1 MSKGPPSP
9 RRSGHSG
16 WRSMDDRFRF
26 FRAAEDGDRVESL
39 PPEAAQGAAQGAA
52 LPAHH
57 LGGDVAVGALLVA
70 PLAELGRQVEDDG
83 RGEEV
88 ELAGQGDQP
97 GAVLGLHA
105 RRVDHGEPAAGEPF
119 RGDVVKEVEGV
130 AGDRQVVLVVGH
142 EAAAVVG
149 GDHLGG
155 PEVPPREGR
164 LAAPRRAGEHDQGG
178 LGKGDLHRE
187 NTAIC
192 VGEPSPGSSSP
203 TGRKPTE
210 YPKRPAAALCPV
222 PELRPGPLEAVIAMA
237 EPARG
242 EGLEAGVVVGVGRG
256 GDHRGRPRELEED
269 ALEGRQPRRIDM
281 LDHLHGAGGVV
292 PGEALVPVGEGALEQ
307 LQALPP
313 PGREALE
320 AEALP
325 GDLEG
330 PVGDVH
336 AGEAVALP
344 LLEQGLEELALAA
357 AEIDDAARPRL
368 PERLPDR
375 GEALLVQAHGAL
387 ETLLLLFVLRLGIRL
402 RVLLGHEPGER
413 LLGQIAL
420 MLEVAAGDLLPLRVR
435 GQPAFPPGQQLVQL
449 LLPDPVVLVVVE
461 HRKQHVEVGEQVA
474 EPAGPRQPH
483 LEVGALPPLREVFVE
498 RQAPRLDGVSRGVR
512 RGGAERAPRRGRGA
526 RRPPPRGGSRC
537 PRVGAGPGCCP

>member
-1 MSKGPPSP
+1 MGDDEIAAVEHVVADQAADEG
-9 RRSGHSG
+9 RRLVGELVRFVLELLQGLGEAVGDLDIAPLQLAQQLDVVVAGNAQSGSRRHHPHDQAQHLG
-16 WRSMDDRFRF
+16 RAGTAVDEIPEEDRLAPFRVARFRALGAAADLPAEGGEQVHQLVVAAVDVADDVEGAALAAPVRPQRLALDGGGFRF

-210 YPKRPAAALCPV
+210 YPKRSA
-222 PELRPGPLEAVIAMA
+222 
-237 EPARG
+237 
-242 EGLEAGVVVGVGRG
+242 
-256 GDHRGRPRELEED
+256 
-269 ALEGRQPRRIDM
+269 
-281 LDHLHGAGGVV
+281 
-292 PGEALVPVGEGALEQ
+292 
-307 LQALPP
+307 
-313 PGREALE
+313 
-320 AEALP
+320 
-325 GDLEG
+325 
-330 PVGDVH
+330 
-336 AGEAVALP
+336 
-344 LLEQGLEELALAA
+344 
-357 AEIDDAARPRL
+357 AARPQSRNC
-368 PERLPDR
+368 R
-375 GEALLVQAHGAL
+375 
-387 ETLLLLFVLRLGIRL
+387 
-402 RVLLGHEPGER
+402 RVHSKR
-413 LLGQIAL
+413 
-420 MLEVAAGDLLPLRVR
+420 
-435 GQPAFPPGQQLVQL
+435 
-449 LLPDPVVLVVVE
+449 
-461 HRKQHVEVGEQVA
+461 
-474 EPAGPRQPH
+474 
-483 LEVGALPPLREVFVE
+483 
-498 RQAPRLDGVSRGVR
+498 
-512 RGGAERAPRRGRGA
+512 
-526 RRPPPRGGSRC
+526 
-537 PRVGAGPGCCP
+537 